1 MFSVFIGGGGNTGV
15 GREKGEQVTLS
26 FFFFSQTGST
36 VTLRAGSP
44 EGTHL
49 KRVCNSIQACPAE
62 FQNEKAFVPF
72 DNMHWNQV

>member
-15 GREKGEQVTLS
+15 GREKGEQVTLLL
-26 FFFFSQTGST
+26 FFSQTGST

-62 FQNEKAFVPF
+62 FQNEKAFFPF